1 MQRVESD
8 ELIRGT
14 ESRKIRGVFS
24 ERTGNE
30 RITISNEPRIN
41 PTNPNKPMTILN
53 AIGWGMIGGGMA
65 LLFHL
70 YFPRHSPSIKVVG
83 RISTAIVIS
92 LGVALAIL
100 LI

>member
-1 MQRVESD
+1 
-8 ELIRGT
+8 
-14 ESRKIRGVFS
+14 
-24 ERTGNE
+24 
-30 RITISNEPRIN
+30 
-41 PTNPNKPMTILN
+41 MTILN

-100 LI
+100 LINL